1 MIVALVG
8 PRTGHVGVPLF
19 VHVLGAMLLVGTL
32 LVVASAILLG
42 WRRDDAGEA
51 VALTRHGLR
60 TLLLGVVPAYV
71 VMRVGAQWTES
82 AAGFPDDFDPAWLGI
97 GYITADAGAVLVLVS
112 IVLSAL
118 GLRRLRRGGGTG
130 LARAVGV
137 IAVVLLAAYVVA
149 VWAMSGKPD

>member
-1 MIVALVG
+1 MMLAVAI
-8 PRTGHVGVPLF
+8 RSAHVGVPLF

-60 TLLLGVVPAYV
+60 TLLLGVLPAYI
-71 VMRVGAQWTES
+71 VMRIGAQWTES
-82 AAGFPDDFDPAWLGI
+82 AEGFPDNYSPTWLDI
-97 GYITADAGAVLVLVS
+97 GYTTADFGAILVLVS
-112 IVLSAL
+112 VVLSAL
-118 GLRRLRRGGGTG
+118 GLRRLRSDGGTG

-137 IAVVLLAAYVVA
+137 IAVVLLAAYLVA
-149 VWAMSGKPD
+149 VWAMAGKPG